1 MEHPGTA
8 RQCLTINIGT
18 VSFGFDGLGRRVRK
32 TNPAGANSFFL
43 YDGTYLIAELDN
55 GGNRVV
61 EYSYYPGS
69 DHPHSIILTV
79 LVIGHLYFAPSFA
92 VPIHRAAGESRLS
105 TVWFLARAL
114 WRISPAVVVE
124 SILMPLTATAIT
136 IYWIVERV
144 SP

>member
-1 MEHPGTA
+1 MT
-8 RQCLTINIGT
+8 N
-18 VSFGFDGLGRRVRK
+18 VSNWGWHQLVLLWF
-32 TNPAGANSFFL
+32 ASA
-43 YDGTYLIAELDN
+43 
-55 GGNRVV
+55 
-61 EYSYYPGS
+61 
-69 DHPHSIILTV
+69 IILTV

-92 VPIHRAAGESRLS
+92 VPIHRAEGESRLS

-124 SILMPLTATAIT
+124 SILIPLTATAIT